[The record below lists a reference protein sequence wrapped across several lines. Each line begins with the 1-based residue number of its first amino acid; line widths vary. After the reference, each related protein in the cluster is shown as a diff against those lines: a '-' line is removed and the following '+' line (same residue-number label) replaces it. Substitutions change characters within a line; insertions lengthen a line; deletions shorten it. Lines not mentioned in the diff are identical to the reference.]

1 MTVTF
6 GLVLFELCL
15 LRLVTAW
22 GEGAIGIRPVD
33 SRHVLF
39 TESNLNEVS
48 FSGIFIDFQRCSD
61 I

>member
-39 TESNLNEVS
+39 TESNLNEV
-48 FSGIFIDFQRCSD
+48 ILYD
-61 I
+61 IIVQLF